1 MFDTIFKFFYNKVSH
16 THLAATFRI
25 DRIIDGSA
33 ENNMK
38 PVTIGIIKN
47 GQQGIRIGEYGEPIN
62 ILKGFE
68 KKENELQYKFEND
81 VEMYLTRKTDNAIE
95 YEINSPYHK
104 QKGYLRG
111 EYKTISMESSELD
124 EIEGLQ
130 HQKAIIE

>member
-1 MFDTIFKFFYNKVSH
+1 MFDTIFKFFYNKVSP

-38 PVTIGIIKN
+38 PITIGIMRN
-47 GQQGIRIGEYGEPIN
+47 GYQGIRIGEYGDPIN
-62 ILKGFE
+62 VLKALE
-68 KKENELQYKFEND
+68 KKENELEYKFEND
-81 VEMYLTRKTDNAIE
+81 VEMRVALNSDNTIK
-95 YEINSPYHK
+95 YEINSPHHK

-111 EYKTISMESSELD
+111 EYKTISMESRELD

-130 HQKAIIE
+130 QRKH